1 MAACLVD
8 TDVIVAARKGGAA
21 PAGVAAFFERVPPD
35 MRYVPVQAIAQLR
48 AGIQCCWRREAALE
62 ALALEGWLEALALE
76 GWLEAVLAEYAPR
89 LLEFDLDCALV
100 CARLC
105 ERGHAHGVDGQIA
118 AMGIA
123 YGLTVVSGRLD
134 SFVAQGLRLENPFR

>member
-1 MAACLVD
+1 MPAYLVD
-8 TDVIVAARKGGAA
+8 TDVIVAARNGSAA
-21 PAGVAAFFERVPPD
+21 PAGVVDFFARVVPE
-35 MRYVPVQAIAQLR
+35 MRYVPVQVIAQLR
-48 AGIQCCWRREAALE
+48 AGIQRSWRREAA
-62 ALALEGWLEALALE
+62 LEALALE

-100 CARLC
+100 CARLH
-105 ERGHAHGVDGQIA
+105 GDGAAHGVDGQIA

-134 SFVAQGLRLENPFR
+134 SFAAQGLRLENPFR

>member
-8 TDVIVAARKGGAA
+8 TDVIVAARKGTSA
-21 PAGVAAFFERVPPD
+21 PAGIAAFFERVPPD
-35 MRYVPVQAIAQLR
+35 MRYVPVQVIAQLR
-48 AGIQCCWRREAALE
+48 AGIQCSWRREAALE
-62 ALALEGWLEALALE
+62 ALALEGWLEAL
-76 GWLEAVLAEYAPR
+76 LADYAPR

>member
-1 MAACLVD
+1 MAAYLVD

-21 PAGVAAFFERVPPD
+21 PAGVADFFERVSPET
-35 MRYVPVQAIAQLR
+35 RYVPVQVIAQLR
-48 AGIQCCWRREAALE
+48 AGIQRSWRREAALE
-62 ALALEGWLEALALE
+62 ALALEGWLEA
-76 GWLEAVLAEYAPR
+76 VLAKYAPR

-100 CARLC
+100 CARLHA
-105 ERGHAHGVDGQIA
+105 RGHVQGVDGQIA

-134 SFVAQGLRLENPFR
+134 GSVTQGLRLENPFR

>member
-1 MAACLVD
+1 MPACLVD

-21 PAGVAAFFERVPPD
+21 PAGVAAFFARVPPD
-35 MRYVPVQAIAQLR
+35 MRYVPVQVIAQLR

-62 ALALEGWLEALALE
+62 ALALEGWLEA
-76 GWLEAVLAEYAPR
+76 VLADYAPR

>member
-1 MAACLVD
+1 MAVCLID

-35 MRYVPVQAIAQLR
+35 MRYVPVQVIAQLR
-48 AGIQCCWRREAALE
+48 AGIQCCWRREAA
-62 ALALEGWLEALALE
+62 LEALALE

>member
-1 MAACLVD
+1 MAAYLVD

-21 PAGVAAFFERVPPD
+21 PAGVLAFFERVPPEA
-35 MRYVPVQAIAQLR
+35 RYVPVQVIGQLR
-48 AGIQCCWRREAALE
+48 SGIQRSWRREAA
-62 ALALEGWLEALALE
+62 LEALALE

-100 CARLC
+100 CARLH
-105 ERGHAHGVDGQIA
+105 GHAHGIDGQIA

-134 SFVAQGLRLENPFR
+134 SFVTQGLRLENPFS

>member
-1 MAACLVD
+1 MAAYLVD

-21 PAGVAAFFERVPPD
+21 PAGVLAFFERVPPEA
-35 MRYVPVQAIAQLR
+35 RYVPVQVIGQLR
-48 AGIQCCWRREAALE
+48 SGIQRSWRREAA
-62 ALALEGWLEALALE
+62 LEALALE

-100 CARLC
+100 CARLH
-105 ERGHAHGVDGQIA
+105 GHAHGIDGQIA

-134 SFVAQGLRLENPFR
+134 SFVTQGLRLENPFN

>member
-1 MAACLVD
+1 MPMPGYLLD
-8 TDVIVAARKGGAA
+8 TDVIVAARKGDAA
-21 PAGVAAFFERVPPD
+21 PAGVLAFFERVAPEA
-35 MRYVPVQAIAQLR
+35 RYVPVQVIAQLR
-48 AGIQCCWRREAALE
+48 AGIQRSWRREAA
-62 ALALEGWLEALALE
+62 LEALALE

-100 CARLC
+100 CARLHGC
-105 ERGHAHGVDGQIA
+105 GHVHGVDGQIA

-134 SFVAQGLRLENPFR
+134 SFAAQGLRLENPFN

>member
-1 MAACLVD
+1 MSAYLLD
-8 TDVIVAARKGGAA
+8 TDVIVAARKGSAA
-21 PAGVAAFFERVPPD
+21 PEGVRTFFERVAPE
-35 MRYVPVQAIAQLR
+35 MRYVPVQVIAQLR
-48 AGIQCCWRREAALE
+48 AGIQRSWLREAALE
-62 ALALEGWLEALALE
+62 ALALEGWLEA
-76 GWLEAVLAEYAPR
+76 VLADYAPR

-134 SFVAQGLRLENPFR
+134 SFAAQGLRLENPFR

>member
-1 MAACLVD
+1 MPACLID

-35 MRYVPVQAIAQLR
+35 MRYVPVQVIAQLR

-62 ALALEGWLEALALE
+62 ALALEGWLEA
-76 GWLEAVLAEYAPR
+76 VLADYAPR

>member
-1 MAACLVD
+1 MAD
-8 TDVIVAARKGGAA
+8 
-21 PAGVAAFFERVPPD
+21 FFERVEPEA
-35 MRYVPVQAIAQLR
+35 RYVPVQVIAQLR
-48 AGIQCCWRREAALE
+48 AGIQCSWRREAA
-62 ALALEGWLEALALE
+62 LEALALE

-100 CARLC
+100 CARLHG
-105 ERGHAHGVDGQIA
+105 RGHAHGVDGQIA

-134 SFVAQGLRLENPFR
+134 SFAAQGLRLENPFNRGLLR

>member
-1 MAACLVD
+1 MDAYLVD

-21 PAGVAAFFERVPPD
+21 PAGVSAFFERVAPEA
-35 MRYVPVQAIAQLR
+35 RYVPVQVIAQLR
-48 AGIQCCWRREAALE
+48 AGLQRSWRREAV
-62 ALALEGWLEALALE
+62 LEALALE
-76 GWLEAVLAEYAPR
+76 GWLEAVLAEYAPQ

-100 CARLC
+100 WALLHA
-105 ERGHAHGVDGQIA
+105 RGHTHGVDGQIA

-134 SFVAQGLRLENPFR
+134 GFVAQGLRLENPFI

>member
-1 MAACLVD
+1 MGAYLVD

-21 PAGVAAFFERVPPD
+21 PAGVSAFFERVPPEA
-35 MRYVPVQAIAQLR
+35 RYVPVQGIAQLR
-48 AGIQCCWRREAALE
+48 AGIQRSWRREAALE
-62 ALALEGWLEALALE
+62 ALALEA
-76 GWLEAVLAEYAPR
+76 WLEAVLAEYAPR

-100 CARLC
+100 CARLHA
-105 ERGHAHGVDGQIA
+105 RGCGHGVDGQIA

-134 SFVAQGLRLENPFR
+134 SFLAQGLCLENPFR